1 MDSFSMRGAWSFGY
15 RFFAQRPGGHILVL
29 IGIGVILPCLLQYVL
44 AESTAGVPG
53 PGLTGQRPLLIATRS
68 TTTGIVAGAALLFS
82 YFLQLASWFIS
93 WRIGFGAGRPL
104 GGAILFGLLA
114 ALLAVAIF
122 ALVGG
127 PAIWAAQAAIS
138 SGIPF
143 IGLLIALIPLVMV
156 FALFYTLPAALM
168 ATIASI
174 VLVFT
179 MVFGTVTGNV
189 GMAATLIGGGSGAV
203 VVLFLVMS
211 AALMWLATRFSC
223 TTSVMADWK
232 SYNLLAAMRES
243 WRLTLEDQ
251 WIILRYLAL
260 IAFGLAI
267 LIIAASLVAGIGAAA
282 YFQGSSGFQGNSGA
296 GGQIV
301 VLLVGVVVGTPL
313 AFLVVLLPAGIYREL
328 TRSSLAAE
336 VFA

>member
-1 MDSFSMRGAWSFGY
+1 MRGAWSFGY
-15 RFFAQRPGGHILVL
+15 LFLAQRLRGHILIL
-29 IGIGVILPCLLQYVL
+29 IGIGVILPSLLQYGL
-44 AESTAGVPG
+44 APSLTASSPG
-53 PGLTGQRPLLIATRS
+53 ATGQGAAAMMGQGS
-68 TTTGIVAGAALLFS
+68 VAGALPGAALLS
-82 YFLQLASWFIS
+82 GYFLQLASWFMS
-93 WRIGFGAGRPL
+93 WRLGFSAGRPL
-104 GGAILFGLLA
+104 GGAMVFGLLA
-114 ALLAVAIF
+114 ALLAVGVF

-127 PAIWAAQAAIS
+127 PALWVARAAMS

-156 FALFYTLPAALM
+156 FALFYTLPAALL

-174 VLVFT
+174 LLVF
-179 MVFGTVTGNV
+179 MMIFGTVTGNV

-211 AALMWLATRFSC
+211 AVLMWLATRLSC

-232 SYNLLAAMRES
+232 SYNLLAATRES

-282 YFQGSSGFQGNSGA
+282 YFPGSSA
-296 GGQIV
+296 PGGQYAA
-301 VLLVGVVVGTPL
+301 LALGLALGTPIVFL
-313 AFLVVLLPAGIYREL
+313 AVLLPAGIYREL

>member
-1 MDSFSMRGAWSFGY
+1 MDTFSMRGAWAFGF
-15 RFFAQRPGGHILVL
+15 RFFAHRPWVHLLVL
-29 IGIGVILPCLLQYVL
+29 IGIGVVVPSLLQYAL
-44 AESTAGVPG
+44 AGFLLATPSPG
-53 PGLTGQRPLLIATRS
+53 ITGQGAS
-68 TTTGIVAGAALLFS
+68 TMMGQGSGAGAAAGVAILFG
-82 YFLQLASWFIS
+82 YYLQLASWFMS
-93 WRIGFGAGRPL
+93 WRLGFNAGRPL

-114 ALLAVAIF
+114 ALLAAAVF

-127 PAIWAAQAAIS
+127 PAVWAQRAATS
-138 SGIPF
+138 AGIPF
-143 IGLLIALIPLVMV
+143 MGLLIALIPLAMI
-156 FALFYTLPAALM
+156 FALFYTLPAALL

-179 MVFGTVTGNV
+179 MVFGTLTGNV

-211 AALMWLATRFSC
+211 AALMWLATRLSC
-223 TTSVMADWK
+223 TTSLMADWK

-251 WIILRYLAL
+251 WVILRYLAL

-267 LIIAASLVAGIGAAA
+267 LIIALSLAAGIGAAA
-282 YFQGSSGFQGNSGA
+282 YFQGSPSPGP
-296 GGQIV
+296 GGQIAV
-301 VLLVGVVVGTPL
+301 IALGLVAGTPL

-328 TRSSLAAE
+328 TRHSLAAE

>member
-1 MDSFSMRGAWSFGY
+1 MRGAWAFGF
-15 RFFAQRPGGHILVL
+15 RFFAHRPWIHALIL
-29 IGIGVILPCLLQYVL
+29 IGIGVLAPCLMQYW
-44 AESTAGVPG
+44 
-53 PGLTGQRPLLIATRS
+53 LTGAAS
-68 TTTGIVAGAALLFS
+68 AGLAVRGAPPSIITAARAEAAKLALLLGD
-82 YFLQLASWFIS
+82 YLQLASWFMS
-93 WRIGFGAGRPL
+93 WRLGFAAARPP

-122 ALVGG
+122 VLVGG
-127 PAIWAAQAAIS
+127 PAVWAQREATSA
-138 SGIPF
+138 GIPF
-143 IGLLIALIPLVMV
+143 IGLLIALIPLAMV
-156 FALFYTLPAALM
+156 FALFYTLPAALI

-189 GMAATLIGGGSGAV
+189 GMAAALIGGGSGAV

-211 AALMWLATRFSC
+211 VVMMWLAARLSC
-223 TTSVMADWK
+223 TTSLMADWK

-251 WIILRYLAL
+251 WVILRYLAL

-267 LIIAASLVAGIGAAA
+267 LIIAVSLAAGIGAAA
-282 YFQGSSGFQGNSGA
+282 YLQGSSGAGFQEGPR
-296 GGQIV
+296 QIA
-301 VLLVGVVVGTPL
+301 VLALGLVAGTPL

-328 TRSSLAAE
+328 TRHSLAAE

>member
-15 RFFAQRPGGHILVL
+15 RFFAQRPGGHLLVL

-44 AESTAGVPG
+44 AESAAGMPG
-53 PGLTGQRPLLIATRS
+53 PGPIGPRPLVIGAQS
-68 TTTGIVAGAALLFS
+68 TTAGILAGGALLFS
-82 YFLQLASWFIS
+82 YFLQLASWFMS
-93 WRIGFGAGRPL
+93 WRLGFAAGRPL

-114 ALLAVAIF
+114 ALIAAGVF

-127 PAIWAAQAAIS
+127 PALWAARAATS

-156 FALFYTLPAALM
+156 FALFYTLPAALL

-179 MVFGTVTGNV
+179 MIVGTVTGNV
-189 GMAATLIGGGSGAV
+189 GMAATLIGGGSGAI

-211 AALMWLATRFSC
+211 AALMWLATRLSC

-232 SYNLLAAMRES
+232 SCNLLAAMRES

-251 WIILRYLAL
+251 WIIMRYLAL

-282 YFQGSSGFQGNSGA
+282 YFQANSSFQGSPGI

>member
-1 MDSFSMRGAWSFGY
+1 MRDAWSFGY
-15 RFFAQRPGGHILVL
+15 RFFAQRPGGHLMVL
-29 IGIGVILPCLLQYVL
+29 IGIGVVLPCLLQYVL
-44 AESTAGVPG
+44 AESAAGVPR
-53 PGLTGQRPLLIATRS
+53 PGLAGQRPLLIAAQS
-68 TTTGIVAGAALLFS
+68 TNAGIVAGGALLLG
-82 YFLQLASWFIS
+82 YFVQLASWFMS
-93 WRIGFGAGRPL
+93 WRLGFAAGRPL
-104 GGAILFGLLA
+104 GGAVLFGVLA
-114 ALLAVAIF
+114 ALIAVGVF

-127 PAIWAAQAAIS
+127 PALWVARAATS

-156 FALFYTLPAALM
+156 FALFYTLPAALL

-179 MVFGTVTGNV
+179 MIFGTITGNV
-189 GMAATLIGGGSGAV
+189 GMAATLIGGGSGAI

-211 AALMWLATRFSC
+211 VALIWFATRFSC

-251 WIILRYLAL
+251 WIIMRYLAL

-267 LIIAASLVAGIGAAA
+267 LVIVASFVAGIGAAA
-282 YFQGSSGFQGNSGA
+282 YFQGSPA
-296 GGQIV
+296 PGGQFATLALGL
-301 VLLVGVVVGTPL
+301 VLGTPL
-313 AFLVVLLPAGIYREL
+313 AFLFVLLPAGIYREL
-328 TRSSLAAE
+328 TRHSLAAE